1 LSVPPVLG
9 FDDRD
14 CENPDEAGG
23 KGAGL
28 AKMTRLGMP
37 VPPGFVVRASVLA
50 GLLHATGDRERVLS
64 QLEGAAVGEA
74 ESSRKLQPLVRELR
88 LPPDFVAAVIDAF
101 IRLDSPAGVAVR
113 SSACAEDSE
122 SASFAGQQETYL
134 NVRGG
139 EEVLERIKDC
149 WASFFSERALFYRSR
164 KGNLSDLGMAVVVQ
178 RQLAPDRSGVMF
190 TIDPVRRRRD
200 QMMIEAVWGLG
211 EAVVS
216 GAATPDH
223 YVVSRDGVVKQAR
236 VSVQEMAVRA
246 DASGGVRQ
254 YALTA
259 EEGGARVL
267 NDAELAELAKIG
279 RQLETHFGHPLD
291 IEWAYES
298 GTLYLLQSR
307 PVTA

>member
-1 LSVPPVLG
+1 MSSSPVLG
-9 FDDRD
+9 FDDPG
-14 CENPDEAGG
+14 CENPNEAGG

-28 AKMTRLGMP
+28 ARMTRLGLP
-37 VPPGFVVRASVLA
+37 VPPGFVVRANVLA
-50 GLLHATGDRERVLS
+50 DLLDASGARERVLS
-64 QLEGAAVGEA
+64 HLAGAGDRVS
-74 ESSRKLQPLVRELR
+74 ESSRAVQPLVQGLR
-88 LPPDFVAAVIDAF
+88 LPVAFSAAVMGAF
-101 IRLDSPAGVAVR
+101 DRLSAPAGVAVR

-122 SASFAGQQETYL
+122 AASFAGQQETFL
-134 NVRGG
+134 NVRGK
-139 EEVLERIKDC
+139 EDVLGRIKDC

-216 GAATPDH
+216 GNATPDH
-223 YVVSRDGVVKQAR
+223 YVVSREGVVKQAR
-236 VSVQEMAVRA
+236 VSVQEVAVRA
-246 DASGGVRQ
+246 NASGGVQQ
-254 YALTA
+254 YRLTA

-267 NDAELAELAKIG
+267 DDAELAALARIG
-279 RQLETHFGHPLD
+279 RELESHFGHPLD
-291 IEWAYES
+291 VEWAYE
-298 GTLYLLQSR
+298 GGQLYLLQSR

>member
-1 LSVPPVLG
+1 LSSSPVLG
-9 FDDRD
+9 FDDPE

-28 AKMTRLGMP
+28 ARMARLGLP
-37 VPPGFVVRASVLA
+37 VPPGFVIRASVLA
-50 GLLHATGDRERVLS
+50 GLLDASGARERVLS
-64 QLEGAAVGEA
+64 HLAGAADGAA
-74 ESSRKLQPLVRELR
+74 ESARAVQPLVQELR
-88 LPPDFVAAVIDAF
+88 LPVDFSTAVFGAF
-101 IRLDSPAGVAVR
+101 DRLSAPAGVAVR
-113 SSACAEDSE
+113 SSASAEDSE
-122 SASFAGQQETYL
+122 AASFAGQQETFL
-134 NVRGG
+134 NVRGK
-139 EEVLERIKDC
+139 EEVLTRIKDC

-216 GAATPDH
+216 GGATPDH
-223 YVVSRDGVVKQAR
+223 YVVSREGVVKQAR

-267 NDAELAELAKIG
+267 KDAELAALAKVG
-279 RQLETHFGHPLD
+279 RELEAHFGHPLD
-291 IEWAYES
+291 VEWAYQ
-298 GTLYLLQSR
+298 GGQLYLLQSR